1 MGDVA
6 AIILAAGKS
15 TRMRSALAKVLHEV
29 CGLPMLGF
37 ALRACRLAGLDRLIV
52 VVGHHKDEVIRRFA
66 AERDVTWVEQPE
78 QKGTAH
84 ALLCCREALA
94 GFAGSVL
101 VLAGDMPLVRR
112 EVLMELVE
120 ARKQSGA
127 AMTLATSVLENP
139 AGYGRIVRS
148 RCGKLESVVED
159 RNCTPEQH
167 EIQEVNPSYYCF
179 DAQRL
184 FPLLERIEPD
194 PVKGEY
200 YLTDAVRILCRD
212 GRKVSATIR
221 VPPEEA
227 MGINSQGDLA
237 TVGRMMQDRLQHD
250 LQEEGVTIVDPGT
263 TWIEAEATVG
273 PDTTIHPFTFVGAG
287 ATIGAG
293 CRIGPFVRI
302 GKGETV
308 AEGTVVAPGRGTGK
322 GVCAS

>member
-15 TRMRSALAKVLHEV
+15 TRMRSGLAKVLHEV

-37 ALRACRLAGLDRLIV
+37 ALSACRLAGLDRLIV

-66 AERDVTWVEQPE
+66 TQRDVTWVEQSE

-84 ALLCCREALA
+84 ALLCCRDALA
-94 GFAGSVL
+94 GFVGSVL

-139 AGYGRIVRS
+139 SGYGRIVRDA
-148 RCGKLESVVED
+148 GGDLESLVED
-159 RNCTPEQH
+159 RNCTPQQR
-167 EIQEVNPSYYCF
+167 EIREVNPSYYCF

-184 FPLLERIEPD
+184 FPLLERIEPN

-200 YLTDAVRILCRD
+200 YLTDVVGILCRD

-227 MGINSQGDLA
+227 MGINSRGDLA
-237 TVGRMMQDRLQHD
+237 TVGRIMQDRIQHD
-250 LQEEGVTIVDPGT
+250 LLEEGVTIVDPGT
-263 TWIEAEATVG
+263 TWIEAEAAVG

-293 CRIGPFVRI
+293 CRIGPFARI

-308 AEGTVVAPGRGTGK
+308 AEGTIVAPGASTGK
-322 GVCAS
+322 EV